1 MRYEDD
7 TIAYIGTQG
16 LTLYFLP
23 IPGLEMP
30 SPLHPRDI
38 LPQISV
44 PTYHALAFDEPG
56 PEDILLSRALFG
68 AARWHHCP
76 PPLYMQTL
84 NALT

>member
-23 IPGLEMP
+23 IPGPEIS
-30 SPLHPRDI
+30 SPLHLRDI

-44 PTYHALAFDEPG
+44 PTYHALPWD
-56 PEDILLSRALFG
+56 DQDDHIILS
-68 AARWHHCP
+68 C
-76 PPLYMQTL
+76 
-84 NALT
+84 